1 MKCSRTFVW
10 SSNPH
15 LRVQCN
21 ESWPSCHLTSHQQIK
36 CNDGPNCHIVTIS
49 QTICLVS
56 EGQEKPAHVQ
66 DNGNNEN
73 TGDRSHTHTAVI
85 YSIKSSVQIY
95 THWPLECHLSR
106 WSFKVL
112 VLVVSLKICLGVVCR
127 QSEGTKFVCCV
138 CWPVSSVYLYSES
151 IVLTG
156 PNDAMNNNQ
165 RNQTI
170 LRQLH
175 CSRGDSAIQYTTYRH
190 CIWFLPVSIWG
201 FSLMIC
207 TSMCNCT

>member
-1 MKCSRTFVW
+1 MWVRAKKNRLMFRIMGIMRILETAPTLTQLISKVVFRSTLIDHWKSVTF
-10 SSNPH
+10 
-15 LRVQCN
+15 
-21 ESWPSCHLTSHQQIK
+21 
-36 CNDGPNCHIVTIS
+36 
-49 QTICLVS
+49 
-56 EGQEKPAHVQ
+56 Q
-66 DNGNNEN
+66 DEA
-73 TGDRSHTHTAVI
+73 S
-85 YSIKSSVQIY
+85 KF
-95 THWPLECHLSR
+95 W
-106 WSFKVL
+106 
-112 VLVVSLKICLGVVCR
+112 VVVVCLKICLGVCR

-207 TSMCNCT
+207 TFMCNST